1 WPESQMSLLAPVLSE
16 VSDRLSSLKVA
27 LPPRIALV
35 LASERFEEG
44 APHTRGTAIVI
55 PQSTLGAPRG
65 VLQTVLFHETF
76 HVLTRSNTPLRDE
89 LFALIGFLPCGAVP
103 IPGELADRLIT
114 NPDAPRPLHAIR
126 VSASGAES
134 SVVPLLV
141 ASPGANWRQPLF
153 RVFEKRF
160 LRVQRSDKGC
170 LPSEGAQALLLAPE
184 RISGFFEQVGRNS
197 PNEIQPEEILADN
210 FALLMTRAPN
220 APSPE

>member
-1 WPESQMSLLAPVLSE
+1 V
-16 VSDRLSSLKVA
+16 R
-27 LPPRIALV
+27 
-35 LASERFEEG
+35 ASGGFEEG
-44 APHTRGTAIVI
+44 ALHPRGTAIVI

-76 HVLTRSNTPLRDE
+76 HVLTRSNAPLRDE

-153 RVFEKRF
+153 RVFEKGF
-160 LRVQRSDKGC
+160 LRVQRTDKGC
-170 LPSEGAQALLLAPE
+170 LPFEGAQTLLVPE
-184 RISGFFEQVGRNS
+184 RAIGFFE
-197 PNEIQPEEILADN
+197 
-210 FALLMTRAPN
+210 
-220 APSPE
+220 